1 MFTSKEPGRFP
12 RDPQPYTLTLPHVTP
27 QRAAR
32 VTFTGEQGGVRIDFA
47 PRPEFNTP
55 VNPILSG
62 LREDVENSEDFT
74 HDTVSHAEFWLSI
87 LEDQEAFSTPEQIE
101 HARKVLARLTALE
114 NGGSE

>member
-1 MFTSKEPGRFP
+1 M
-12 RDPQPYTLTLPHVTP
+12 
-27 QRAAR
+27 
-32 VTFTGEQGGVRIDFA
+32 RIDFA